1 MSLKYRISKRALQ
14 DLDEIWYYTF
24 NKWSA
29 KQADNY
35 YNILLNEIEL
45 IALDLYSGKSRE
57 NIKEG
62 YRSSSIKSHV
72 IFYRISEENVVEV
85 IRILHQMMDTE
96 SNLNA

>member
-1 MSLKYRISKRALQ
+1 MSLNYKISKRALQ
-14 DLDEIWYYTF
+14 DLDEIWHYTF

-35 YNILLNEIEL
+35 YSILINEIEL
-45 IALDLYSGKSRE
+45 IAQDLHSEKSRD

-62 YRSSSIKSHV
+62 YRSSSVKSHV
-72 IFYRISEENVVEV
+72 IFYRISEENAVEV
-85 IRILHQMMDTE
+85 IRILHQMMDME

>member
-14 DLDEIWYYTF
+14 DLDEIWPYTF

-35 YNILLNEIEL
+35 YNILINEIEL
-45 IALDLYSGKSRE
+45 IAQDLYSGKSRD

-62 YRSSSIKSHV
+62 YRSSSVKSHV

-85 IRILHQMMDTE
+85 IRILHQMMDME